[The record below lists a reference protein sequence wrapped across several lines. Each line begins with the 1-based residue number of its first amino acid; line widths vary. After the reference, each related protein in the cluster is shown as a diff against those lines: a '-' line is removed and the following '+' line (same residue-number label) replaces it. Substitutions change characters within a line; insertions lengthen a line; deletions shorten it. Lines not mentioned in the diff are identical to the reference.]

1 VILNYKNTKVL
12 IENRYGSQYVGGD
25 FLISN
30 LDDLLRLTE
39 LIEKL
44 GLKLRIALDLPQLFT
59 AHKLEPGSITVKD
72 LRVLFKKIKDIRD
85 FIDAIHLWGKC
96 YGKNRRLSSHMGNL
110 DSYFLGLDCGDTK
123 NAKESVPLFTERVE
137 KILHVKT
144 EFLILLRETFADKKE
159 RYFLP
164 EVNSRDDDL
173 KLIVNDLIEAGFEF
187 I

>member
-1 VILNYKNTKVL
+1 
-12 IENRYGSQYVGGD
+12 
-25 FLISN
+25 
-30 LDDLLRLTE
+30 
-39 LIEKL
+39 
-44 GLKLRIALDLPQLFT
+44 
-59 AHKLEPGSITVKD
+59 
-72 LRVLFKKIKDIRD
+72 
-85 FIDAIHLWGKC
+85 
-96 YGKNRRLSSHMGNL
+96 MGNL